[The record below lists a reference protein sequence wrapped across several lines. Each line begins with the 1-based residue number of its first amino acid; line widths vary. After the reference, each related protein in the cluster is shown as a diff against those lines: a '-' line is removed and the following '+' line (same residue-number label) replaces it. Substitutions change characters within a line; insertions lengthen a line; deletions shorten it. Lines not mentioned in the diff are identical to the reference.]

1 MTRFLRP
8 WLWND
13 FIYFNLSADGRQ
25 DKVDLKTLHDFATKV
40 IQERKFEALKT
51 VQTSSNSSSFDVFPK
66 KRLAFLDLLIQEHF
80 KNPELLSEID
90 MRNEVDTFMFEG
102 HDTMSMSMVWT
113 LFLLGHHPE
122 IQSKVHQE
130 IDQIWIDEQFGE
142 SKHLTSNHLR
152 EMKYL
157 EAVIKESL
165 RLYPSV
171 PIISRIS
178 KENIHYQGYTIPK
191 GSTVGV
197 LIYMVH
203 RDPSVFKNPEAFIP
217 ERFIDSNSEKY
228 VHFTNPYAYISF
240 SGGSRNCIGKKYVTN
255 IQNWL

>member
-1 MTRFLRP
+1 MRRFLRP

-40 IQERKFEALKT
+40 IQKRKSEALKT
-51 VQTSSNSSSFDVFPK
+51 DKLDQNNSNSSNLDIFPK

-80 KNPELLSEID
+80 KNSELLNEID
-90 MRNEVDTFMFEG
+90 IRNEVDTFMFEG

-130 IDQIWIDEQFGE
+130 IDQIWKNGQLDNG
-142 SKHLTSNHLR
+142 KHLTSNHLR

-178 KENIHYQGYTIPK
+178 EEDINYKGYTIPK

-197 LIYMVH
+197 LIYMIH
-203 RDPSVFKNPEAFIP
+203 RDPNVFPNPEAFIP
-217 ERFIDSNSEKY
+217 ERFIDSLLKEY
-228 VHFTNPYAYISF
+228 VHYTNPYAYISF
-240 SGGSRNCIGKKYVTN
+240 SAGSRNCIGQKYVSN
-255 IQNWL
+255 